1 MAKRSSRSSGQGG
14 STIYGLL
21 AGLLLGLVVAAVVA
35 FYVTKAP
42 VPFVDRA
49 GRAPA
54 PATSPLQ
61 TATQG
66 SVNLPDPNR
75 ALQNANLTP
84 PDTRIQLPS
93 TPAPADNTGPI
104 AALPAPGQTPAPAP
118 APATPAANGN
128 GDDLGALIASLPSR
142 TSSARPSDAAPAP
155 APAALPKPAN
165 GAAASAYFLQI
176 GSFQV
181 LEDAEALRARMLL
194 LGLPVQI
201 QRAEVNGLQVNRVR
215 VGPYT
220 QLADMNRTR
229 ARLTEENV
237 SSTVVR
243 Q

>member
-54 PATSPLQ
+54 PAATPLQ
-61 TATQG
+61 TATPGG
-66 SVNLPDPNR
+66 SLNLPDPNR
-75 ALQNANLTP
+75 ALQNGNLTP
-84 PDTRIQLPS
+84 PDIRIQPPS
-93 TPAPADNTGPI
+93 VTTPDETPTAAIRPATPGPV
-104 AALPAPGQTPAPAP
+104 T

-128 GDDLGALIASLPSR
+128 GDDLGALIASLPSQ
-142 TSSARPSDAAPAP
+142 SAARQPNPAP
-155 APAALPKPAN
+155 APLPKPAN

-220 QLADMNRTR
+220 RLDEMNLTR

>member
-54 PATSPLQ
+54 PAVSQ
-61 TATQG
+61 IQAATPG
-66 SVNLPDPNR
+66 ASLPDPNR
-75 ALQNANLTP
+75 GLQNGNLTV
-84 PDTRIQLPS
+84 PDTRIQPPSLPS
-93 TPAPADNTGPI
+93 PDSIGGVAGSGAQPAT
-104 AALPAPGQTPAPAP
+104 QTPAPV
-118 APATPAANGN
+118 PATPAAPS
-128 GDDLGALIASLPSR
+128 GDDLGALIASLPNQ
-142 TSSARPSDAAPAP
+142 PPAP
-155 APAALPKPAN
+155 LPKPAN
-165 GAAASAYFLQI
+165 GAAASAYFLQT

-181 LEDAEALRARMLL
+181 LEDAEALRARMIL

-220 QLADMNRTR
+220 RLDEMNRVR
-229 ARLTEENV
+229 AQLTAENI